1 MSQEHVDVVVIGAG
15 HQGLVAATALVEKG
29 LSVVVVERSDVPG
42 GAIRSGQLTLPGF
55 THDYW
60 ATNMGLFLGSPYFA
74 RHGGELA
81 ALGLKFAHSSTPYA
95 SAFPNGK
102 NLKVVQDGEATAAM
116 WAAHNAGD
124 AKGWAALGALFGD
137 FAGSY
142 FPMYGNPLPSKG
154 TWQGARTLWKTR
166 GKKGSGELLRILL
179 SSTRALGDRYFE
191 TPEAKSLLAAWG
203 MHIDYAP
210 DITGGAVFPL
220 LECFL
225 DMANGMSI
233 VEGGASNLV
242 NAMVALLE
250 KKGGKVR
257 LGTDVARILVNDKG
271 AFGVRLANGE
281 QILAKRGV
289 ISTVVLPVMVSNL
302 LESSDVPA
310 HMKQAASHYRFG
322 PGTMMVHLATSGPI
336 PWSDSELGKFAY
348 VHVGPYV
355 DDMARTYQQS
365 LAGEIPDE
373 PLLIVGQ
380 SSVVDPSRAP
390 EGKGV
395 VWIQVRTLP
404 NTPNG
409 STWGAESERVAD
421 LVIAKMERYAPGF
434 TATILDRHVMSPA
447 DLHASNPNLV
457 GGDSVAGSHHF
468 DQFLMRPSLELGKYA
483 TEIPRLYRAGAGTW
497 PGAGANAISGG
508 LAAARLLKG

>member
-1 MSQEHVDVVVIGAG
+1 M
-15 HQGLVAATALVEKG
+15 
-29 LSVVVVERSDVPG
+29 
-42 GAIRSGQLTLPGF
+42 
-55 THDYW
+55 
-60 ATNMGLFLGSPYFA
+60 A
-74 RHGGELA
+74 R
-81 ALGLKFAHSSTPYA
+81 
-95 SAFPNGK
+95 
-102 NLKVVQDGEATAAM
+102 
-116 WAAHNAGD
+116 
-124 AKGWAALGALFGD
+124 
-137 FAGSY
+137 
-142 FPMYGNPLPSKG
+142 
-154 TWQGARTLWKTR
+154 
-166 GKKGSGELLRILL
+166 
-179 SSTRALGDRYFE
+179 
-191 TPEAKSLLAAWG
+191 
-203 MHIDYAP
+203 
-210 DITGGAVFPL
+210 
-220 LECFL
+220 
-225 DMANGMSI
+225 
-233 VEGGASNLV
+233 
-242 NAMVALLE
+242 
-250 KKGGKVR
+250 
-257 LGTDVARILVNDKG
+257 
-271 AFGVRLANGE
+271 
-281 QILAKRGV
+281 RGV
-289 ISTVVLPVMVSNL
+289 ISTVVLPVMVNNL

-336 PWSDSELGKFAY
+336 PWSDSDLGKFAY

-468 DQFLMRPSLELGKYA
+468 DQFLMRPSLDLGKYA
-483 TEIPRLYRAGAGTW
+483 TEIPRLYLAGAGTW